1 MASLARSNAWHSPS
15 LALRSTAGTTLS
27 LCAILVSME
36 HDASYKLLFSHAR
49 MVEDLLRGFV
59 HEAWVRD
66 VDFTTL
72 ERVSDSQISD
82 DLRSRRDDLVWRV
95 RWGPDWLYLY
105 LLLEFQ
111 STVDRYMAVRVLVY
125 VGLLYQALI
134 RAGQLPA
141 SGNLPP
147 VVPIVLY
154 NGRGRWTAPRTVAGV
169 VETMPRSL
177 VPYCPQLRYVLLDEG
192 RYTEHQLAPLRNLV
206 AALCRLEN
214 SREPADVQ
222 RVLRALMDWLQA
234 PTDDSLRR
242 AFTVWLR
249 RVLLP
254 ARLPGVEI
262 PEVHDLV
269 EMHTMLAERVVEWTQ
284 RWKEEG
290 LQQGL
295 QQGQMQE
302 ARAMVLEAV
311 TAHFGEIPHDIVAT
325 VQGVEDRE
333 RLHTLLRQAIT
344 CPTLEAFQEALHRQG

>member
-1 MASLARSNAWHSPS
+1 
-15 LALRSTAGTTLS
+15 
-27 LCAILVSME
+27 ME

-59 HEAWVRD
+59 HEAWVCD
-66 VDFTTL
+66 VDWSTL

-111 STVDRYMAVRVLVY
+111 STVDTYMAVRVLVY

-134 RAGQLPA
+134 RAGQLPP
-141 SGNLPP
+141 SGQLPP

-154 NGRGRWTAPRTVAGV
+154 NGRGRWTAPQTVESLI
-169 VETMPRSL
+169 ETMPSSL
-177 VPYCPQLRYVLLDEG
+177 ASYCPRLRYVLLDEG
-192 RYTEHQLAPLRNLV
+192 RYTERELAPLRNLV

-214 SREPADVQ
+214 SREPEDVQ
-222 RVLRALMDWLQA
+222 RVLGVLIDWLRA
-234 PTDDSLRR
+234 PADDSLRR

-254 ARLPGVEI
+254 GRLPGVAL
-262 PEVHDLV
+262 PEVQNLV

-290 LQQGL
+290 LQEGRQEGLQQGL
-295 QQGQMQE
+295 QQGQVQE
-302 ARAMVLEAV
+302 ARTMVLEAV
-311 TAHFGEIPHDIVAT
+311 AAHFGETPPDMAAT
-325 VQGVEDRE
+325 VQRVEDRE
-333 RLHTLLRQAIT
+333 TLHALLRQAIT
-344 CPTLEAFQEALHRQG
+344 CPTCDAFREVLRTQP

>member
-1 MASLARSNAWHSPS
+1 
-15 LALRSTAGTTLS
+15 
-27 LCAILVSME
+27 ME

-66 VDFTTL
+66 IDWTTL

-95 RWGPDWLYLY
+95 RWGSDWLYLS

-111 STVDRYMAVRVLVY
+111 PTVDAYMAVRVLVY

-134 RAGQLPA
+134 RAGQLPP
-141 SGNLPP
+141 SGTLPP
-147 VVPIVLY
+147 VVPIVLS
-154 NGRGRWTAPRTVAGV
+154 NGRGRWTAPLTMEDV
-169 VETMPRSL
+169 VEPLPRSL
-177 VPYCPQLRYVLLDEG
+177 APYGPRLRSVLLDEG
-192 RYTEHQLAPLRNLV
+192 RYTERQLRPLRNLV
-206 AALCRLEN
+206 AALCRREN
-214 SREPADVQ
+214 SREPEDVQ
-222 RVLRALMDWLQA
+222 RVLGVLIDWLRTPA
-234 PTDDSLRR
+234 DDSLRR
-242 AFTVWLR
+242 AFPVWLR

-295 QQGQMQE
+295 QQGQVQE

-311 TAHFGEIPHDIVAT
+311 AAHFGETPPDIVAT
-325 VQGVEDRE
+325 IEHVEDRG
-333 RLHTLLRQAIT
+333 RLHALLRQAIT
-344 CPTLEAFQEALHRQG
+344 CPTLEALREVLRTPG

>member
-1 MASLARSNAWHSPS
+1 
-15 LALRSTAGTTLS
+15 
-27 LCAILVSME
+27 ME

-49 MVEDLLRGFV
+49 MVEDLLHGFI

-66 VDFTTL
+66 LDCTTL
-72 ERVSDSQISD
+72 ERVGDSYSSD

-111 STVDRYMAVRVLVY
+111 STVDAYMAVRVLVY

-134 RAGQLPA
+134 RAGQLPP
-141 SGNLPP
+141 SGKLPP

-154 NGRGRWTAPRTVAGV
+154 NGRGRWTAPQTVEGM
-169 VETMPRSL
+169 VETIPHSL
-177 VPYCPQLRYVLLDEG
+177 VPYCPRLRYVLLDEG
-192 RYTEHQLAPLRNLV
+192 RYTERELAPLRNLV

-214 SREPADVQ
+214 SREPEDVQ
-222 RVLRALMDWLQA
+222 RVLGVLIDWLRA
-234 PTDDSLRR
+234 PEDDSLRR

-269 EMHTMLAERVVEWTQ
+269 EMHSMLAERVVEWTQ
-284 RWKEEG
+284 RWKAEGLQEG
-290 LQQGL
+290 LQQGR

-302 ARAMVLEAV
+302 AQAMVLEAV
-311 TAHFGEIPHDIVAT
+311 AARFGEAPQDIAAM
-325 VQGVEDRE
+325 VQRIEDRE
-333 RLHTLLRQAIT
+333 RLHALLRQAIT
-344 CPTLEAFQEALHRQG
+344 CPTLEAFREALRTQD

>member
-1 MASLARSNAWHSPS
+1 M
-15 LALRSTAGTTLS
+15 G
-27 LCAILVSME
+27 
-36 HDASYKLLFSHAR
+36 HDASYKLLFSHGR

-66 VDFTTL
+66 VDWTTL

-111 STVDRYMAVRVLVY
+111 STVDAYMAVRVLVY
-125 VGLLYQALI
+125 VGLLYQALL
-134 RAGQLPA
+134 RAGQLPP
-141 SGNLPP
+141 SGKLPP

-154 NGRGRWTAPRTVAGV
+154 NGRGRWTAPLTMEGV
-169 VETMPRSL
+169 VESLPRSL
-177 VPYCPQLRYVLLDEG
+177 APYGPRLRYVLLDEG

-214 SREPADVQ
+214 SREPEDVQ
-222 RVLRALMDWLQA
+222 RVLGLLIDWLRA
-234 PTDDSLRR
+234 PADDSLRR

-284 RWKEEG
+284 RWKEQG

-311 TAHFGEIPHDIVAT
+311 AAHFGETPPDIAAT
-325 VQGVEDRE
+325 IQHVEDRE
-333 RLHTLLRQAIT
+333 TLHALLRQAIT
-344 CPTLEAFQEALHRQG
+344 CPTLEALREVLRTLG

>member
-1 MASLARSNAWHSPS
+1 MILAPGNAGP
-15 LALRSTAGTTLS
+15 LY
-27 LCAILVSME
+27 AILVPME

-49 MVEDLLRGFV
+49 MVEDLLHGFV

-66 VDFTTL
+66 LDWTTL

-111 STVDRYMAVRVLVY
+111 STVDAYMAVRVLVY
-125 VGLLYQALI
+125 VGLLYEA
-134 RAGQLPA
+134 
-141 SGNLPP
+141 
-147 VVPIVLY
+147 
-154 NGRGRWTAPRTVAGV
+154 
-169 VETMPRSL
+169 
-177 VPYCPQLRYVLLDEG
+177 
-192 RYTEHQLAPLRNLV
+192 RYTERELAPLRNLV

-214 SREPADVQ
+214 SREPEDMQ
-222 RVLRALMDWLQA
+222 RVLGRLIDWLRA
-234 PTDDSLRR
+234 PEDDSLRQ

-290 LQQGL
+290 LQ
-295 QQGQMQE
+295 
-302 ARAMVLEAV
+302 A
-311 TAHFGEIPHDIVAT
+311 
-325 VQGVEDRE
+325 
-333 RLHTLLRQAIT
+333 
-344 CPTLEAFQEALHRQG
+344 